1 MKWINKKK
9 KKKLSW
15 ALEAKNSLAVAV
27 TKDGWEL
34 SALQG
39 DPKYPPGPQAEIPVP
54 LPGLL
59 NRRECGWNAGQARA
73 LLCCQQVLEMQN
85 QCQRFELGFNTLL
98 MKFNGCH

>member
-1 MKWINKKK
+1 MKWINKKKK

-39 DPKYPPGPQAEIPVP
+39 DPKYPPGPQAEIPSLS
-54 LPGLL
+54 LP
-59 NRRECGWNAGQARA
+59 
-73 LLCCQQVLEMQN
+73 
-85 QCQRFELGFNTLL
+85 F
-98 MKFNGCH
+98 